1 MGLSTNTMA
10 GPQNPPPNGTANGSP
25 SPAAAQ
31 YDLPSHFIGGTHL
44 GVAQPGKVKDFVA
57 AHGGHT
63 VIKNVRNDAPPL
75 FWLVR
80 WL

>member
-1 MGLSTNTMA
+1 MA
-10 GPQNPPPNGTANGSP
+10 GAQKSASNGTANGSP

-31 YDLPSHFIGGTHL
+31 YDLPSHFIGGSHL

-63 VIKNVRNDAPPL
+63 VIKNVRDCTVTPVELAGQL
-75 FWLVR
+75 RVVC
-80 WL
+80 

>member
-1 MGLSTNTMA
+1 MGLPTDTMA
-10 GPQNPPPNGTANGSP
+10 GAQNPAPNGTANGSP

-63 VIKNVRNDAPPL
+63 VIKNVSKRCPTPVL
-75 FWLVR
+75 LVR
-80 WL
+80 